1 MSKACEWH
9 EGHSN
14 SPFLV
19 NFFFLDSL
27 GEFKLSRSFF
37 GAFPALDPA
46 KLENR
51 QGVIVSSSTGRRTI
65 VYKLTM

>member
-9 EGHSN
+9 EGHSI
-14 SPFLV
+14 SPFLM
-19 NFFFLDSL
+19 NFILLDSL

-37 GAFPALDPA
+37 GAFPAFGPA

-51 QGVIVSSSTGRRTI
+51 QGVISFSNGCRTI
-65 VYKLTM
+65 VNRFNM